1 MFLTGTYEC
10 KLDNK
15 GRVLLPGKLKG
26 DLLAGSDGGFYVK
39 RSVFSRCLELWPK
52 PEWDKKLEDINQLNR
67 FVKKNAEFIRRFLAG
82 VRFVEVDNM
91 GRINLPNEL
100 ITFANLTKSITLNG
114 NINILEIWDT
124 EAYEQSVDTTN
135 FNFEALAEEV
145 MGNQNNPNN

>member
-1 MFLTGTYEC
+1 MSLTGTYEC

-39 RSVFSRCLELWPK
+39 RSVFARCLELWPK
-52 PEWDKKLEDINQLNR
+52 PEWDKKLEEINKLNR

-82 VRFVEVDNM
+82 VRWVDMDNM

-100 ITFANLTKSITLNG
+100 ITYANITKNITLNG
-114 NINILEIWDT
+114 QINILEIWDT
-124 EAYEQSVDTTN
+124 EAYETAVDTDD
-135 FNFEALAEEV
+135 FNFEDLAEEV
-145 MGNQNNPNN
+145 MGNQNDQS